1 MPLCDKR
8 KVFHIHI
15 PRCGGSMIEKAL
27 GIYRYDYPN
36 VHEDILFGRKDNREL
51 QHLTYD
57 EAAEFHDLKRYQSFA
72 IVRNPI
78 DRFISVCNRRRTI
91 IEESNDISFDS
102 LLFDSAYMI
111 VVEVK
116 CDLLDGFGVQDLRIV
131 PKYISTLEEGYGR
144 VADYNILFIGNSFTF
159 YNDMPTMVMDIGLS
173 NDLDIRVEQISYGGY
188 DLSDYIEDSSDDLQE
203 VIDKLGEREWDY
215 VILQEHSSKPYYDKE
230 EFLSSVDTLSQ
241 IIKDNGAEVILF
253 STWSYRDGS
262 SKLSSTGLTY
272 TEFYNALTSAY
283 EEAAELSNTSI
294 APVGTAFYNLT
305 MEQPEINLLVSDDFH
320 PRVEGSY
327 VTAYIFYT
335 QIFGEENNNEYT
347 PSGLSNETLII
358 LREYAVEAL
367 NLS

>member
-1 MPLCDKR
+1 MNKL
-8 KVFHIHI
+8 
-15 PRCGGSMIEKAL
+15 L
-27 GIYRYDYPN
+27 
-36 VHEDILFGRKDNREL
+36 
-51 QHLTYD
+51 
-57 EAAEFHDLKRYQSFA
+57 
-72 IVRNPI
+72 
-78 DRFISVCNRRRTI
+78 TI
-91 IEESNDISFDS
+91 ILIIILSFTLVGCNNSNDSKTKLEPIVATSNITSTDDTISLDIKITDEDSTLISAKAVLYKDDIIVDEVLLLEESNDISFDS

-116 CDLLDGFGVQDLRIV
+116 CDLLDEFGVQDLRIV

-188 DLSDYIEDSSDDLQE
+188 SLSDYIEDGSDDLQE